1 MHNNRNNCPL
11 RISEVTAK
19 YRYENL
25 IIIIRSHEIY
35 RLSQEI
41 IHIEVVSIIQ
51 CLHFELSIDRLRKRK
66 GEGLYVISDI

>member
-41 IHIEVVSIIQ
+41 IHIGVISIIQ